1 MMQPTIGYAQKN
13 MLKSLVVAT
22 IISLLCV
29 AAFAIYLWSAK
40 EPLEV
45 ILLLLAAP
53 SILHAISLALLLQ
66 RPGAGAVTT
75 SMVIGSLGLLAS
87 CLLLPIAVLDWA
99 MSNTPTTP
107 LLILTY
113 LSSQAWVLFQG
124 ARWKKGAVEA
134 QGHP

>member
-1 MMQPTIGYAQKN
+1 
-13 MLKSLVVAT
+13 
-22 IISLLCV
+22 
-29 AAFAIYLWSAK
+29 
-40 EPLEV
+40 
-45 ILLLLAAP
+45 
-53 SILHAISLALLLQ
+53 
-66 RPGAGAVTT
+66 
-75 SMVIGSLGLLAS
+75 MVIGSLGLLAS